1 MKIAAKIAVIS
12 AVAVFAAAANA
23 TWRVGADCTYNGIR
37 LQGNVEVVDQL
48 EDIRVR
54 VVDSLENLRVLPVE
68 MSPTRCGEWRF
79 VTNEVPDF
87 RVKFVDSFWDVDIV
101 MGDVFPGVL

>member
-1 MKIAAKIAVIS
+1 MKIAAKIAVLS
-12 AVAVFAAAANA
+12 ALATVAVAANA

-54 VVDSLENLRVLPVE
+54 VVDSLEDLRVLPVE
-68 MSPTRCGEWRF
+68 MPPTRCGEWRF

-87 RVKFVDSFWDVDIV
+87 RVKFVDSLWDIDIV
-101 MGDVFPGVL
+101 MGDVFLGVP